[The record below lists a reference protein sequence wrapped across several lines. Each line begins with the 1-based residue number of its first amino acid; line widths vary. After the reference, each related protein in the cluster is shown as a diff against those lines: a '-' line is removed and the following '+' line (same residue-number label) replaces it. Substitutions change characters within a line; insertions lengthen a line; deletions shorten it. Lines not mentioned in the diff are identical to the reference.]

1 MTKQFD
7 ILLFMEV
14 LLSRHGIPSIL
25 KKTKQKSLYFLY
37 GGNIDFKY
45 KVSTR
50 EKWERKV
57 LPGTLPMLRKYILI
71 SSLMQYA
78 VLNI

>member
-1 MTKQFD
+1 
-7 ILLFMEV
+7 MEF
-14 LLSRHGIPSIL
+14 LLSQAPYPQHI
-25 KKTKQKSLYFLY
+25 KKTHYLYFLY

-45 KVSTR
+45 KVSRR